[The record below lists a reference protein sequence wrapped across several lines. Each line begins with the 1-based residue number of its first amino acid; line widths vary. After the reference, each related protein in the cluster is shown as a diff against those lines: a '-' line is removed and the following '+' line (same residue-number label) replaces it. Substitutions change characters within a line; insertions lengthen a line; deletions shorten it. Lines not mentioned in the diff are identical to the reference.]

1 MQRSEVCQLVSVEFH
16 LAFECVILA
25 ECLGEVPYI
34 IICELLVLLAL
45 VVKLGDGL
53 ARLFLWDHSLPKERQ
68 VSHKSANQATHFYS

>member
-1 MQRSEVCQLVSVEFH
+1 MQRSEVRQLVSVEFN

-25 ECLGEVPYI
+25 ECLCEVPYI